1 MPRILVPPGFGIST
15 IRTGPGKYDPDD
27 MRFHSLYRLPVRFPS
42 NCSIVT
48 PSGPAAPPFSL
59 IFSQASHTSIFG
71 MSYDLPCNLGSLTR
85 LIPLGLTAFINQD
98 GPSPWLHPHYRA
110 SQLLRDGPPA
120 CPATG
125 TLPLTDSAAR
135 VLPLATRRCHFGAL
149 PSHVPYESL
158 DRAHAACMPD
168 AAWAVNGYPPDSSQD
183 KPAALVLTS
192 PYIFRHVHGRYFLP
206 SSRSPTDTLTA
217 RLFRAAHHEPP

>member
-1 MPRILVPPGFGIST
+1 MCIRDSPASVFPPSEPAQESMTRTTCDSTVCTGCLSGSPRTARLSPHPG
-15 IRTGPGKYDPDD
+15 
-27 MRFHSLYRLPVRFPS
+27 LPLLQ
-42 NCSIVT
+42 
-48 PSGPAAPPFSL
+48 FSL

-135 VLPLATRRCHFGAL
+135 GP
-149 PSHVPYESL
+149 PS
-158 DRAHAACMPD
+158 
-168 AAWAVNGYPPDSSQD
+168 
-183 KPAALVLTS
+183 
-192 PYIFRHVHGRYFLP
+192 RHP
-206 SSRSPTDTLTA
+206 
-217 RLFRAAHHEPP
+217 

>member
-59 IFSQASHTSIFG
+59 IIS
-71 MSYDLPCNLGSLTR
+71 
-85 LIPLGLTAFINQD
+85 QD

-135 VLPLATRRCHFGAL
+135 GP
-149 PSHVPYESL
+149 PS
-158 DRAHAACMPD
+158 
-168 AAWAVNGYPPDSSQD
+168 
-183 KPAALVLTS
+183 
-192 PYIFRHVHGRYFLP
+192 RHP
-206 SSRSPTDTLTA
+206 
-217 RLFRAAHHEPP
+217 

>member
-15 IRTGPGKYDPDD
+15 IRTGPAP
-27 MRFHSLYRLPVRFPS
+27 
-42 NCSIVT
+42 
-48 PSGPAAPPFSL
+48 PPFSL

-135 VLPLATRRCHFGAL
+135 GP
-149 PSHVPYESL
+149 PS
-158 DRAHAACMPD
+158 
-168 AAWAVNGYPPDSSQD
+168 
-183 KPAALVLTS
+183 
-192 PYIFRHVHGRYFLP
+192 RHP
-206 SSRSPTDTLTA
+206 
-217 RLFRAAHHEPP
+217 

>member
-48 PSGPAAPPFSL
+48 PSEPAAPPFSL

-71 MSYDLPCNLGSLTR
+71 MSYDLPCNLGSLPR

-120 CPATG
+120 WLLSATLGEDDRVVVGRHDEDGFLRSCAAPWWRG
-125 TLPLTDSAAR
+125 TRFGQVTGGATAR
-135 VLPLATRRCHFGAL
+135 V
-149 PSHVPYESL
+149 
-158 DRAHAACMPD
+158 
-168 AAWAVNGYPPDSSQD
+168 
-183 KPAALVLTS
+183 
-192 PYIFRHVHGRYFLP
+192 
-206 SSRSPTDTLTA
+206 
-217 RLFRAAHHEPP
+217 

>member
-120 CPATG
+120 CP
-125 TLPLTDSAAR
+125 DRYSAPHGFSR
-135 VLPLATRRCHFGAL
+135 SG
-149 PSHVPYESL
+149 SSL
-158 DRAHAACMPD
+158 S
-168 AAWAVNGYPPDSSQD
+168 PP
-183 KPAALVLTS
+183 VGVTS
-192 PYIFRHVHGRYFLP
+192 GRYLHTFHTRAWTGLMLP
-206 SSRSPTDTLTA
+206 VCRT
-217 RLFRAAHHEPP
+217 PPGQ

>member
-98 GPSPWLHPHYRA
+98 GPSPWPLA
-110 SQLLRDGPPA
+110 PPA
-120 CPATG
+120 LPGFPAT
-125 TLPLTDSAAR
+125 
-135 VLPLATRRCHFGAL
+135 TRRSA
-149 PSHVPYESL
+149 SVPRHRYSAPVSYTHL
-158 DRAHAACMPD
+158 RAHETVLD
-168 AAWAVNGYPPDSSQD
+168 
-183 KPAALVLTS
+183 LVC
-192 PYIFRHVHGRYFLP
+192 
-206 SSRSPTDTLTA
+206 
-217 RLFRAAHHEPP
+217 RLL